1 MKNHLIVFLPFLL
14 LWQCAKAQ
22 ELVVDPTTSAAILV
36 NSAVIN
42 GQLNTTNNNLSLIQ
56 KGQLAVTGQLVIVN
70 KLQNDIY
77 TGLSQVASVIN
88 NLTTI
93 KEIADCGTDIISDV
107 RQSATLA
114 ESDPVLLLFAEQGA
128 REFETR
134 AVTLATDVSAFVL
147 KSGGSNLMDSG
158 ERGKLLNHIERE
170 MEILRGIAYGMQ
182 RAMYWAK
189 INGLW
194 RSLNPWATWQ
204 NEDVRIAND
213 VINSAK
219 YLKAMRYLLL
229 TLFAFCFTLS
239 AYSQQSTIDVVGMH
253 QLIIQSQDEHS
264 QQVTARNNQ
273 ATVTANEQANLT
285 LLEKLKNMYRTLQQ
299 RYNTLGT
306 AITIAD
312 IGLEAEPMVKQ
323 IINYQGQIVA
333 LAEKQPAIAFLGV
346 QTEIE
351 FAEQAEGLTGYVTGL
366 TLSIGD
372 VNQMKASDRK
382 ILFDYVI
389 FQLSQI
395 QELSGNLVN
404 TLTYSNLSTLLRSIN
419 PFQNYID
426 ADKSMAESII
436 QNAKYLKQ

>member
-219 YLKAMRYLLL
+219 YLK
-229 TLFAFCFTLS
+229 
-239 AYSQQSTIDVVGMH
+239 Q
-253 QLIIQSQDEHS
+253 
-264 QQVTARNNQ
+264 
-273 ATVTANEQANLT
+273 
-285 LLEKLKNMYRTLQQ
+285 
-299 RYNTLGT
+299 
-306 AITIAD
+306 
-312 IGLEAEPMVKQ
+312 
-323 IINYQGQIVA
+323 
-333 LAEKQPAIAFLGV
+333 
-346 QTEIE
+346 
-351 FAEQAEGLTGYVTGL
+351 
-366 TLSIGD
+366 
-372 VNQMKASDRK
+372 
-382 ILFDYVI
+382 
-389 FQLSQI
+389 
-395 QELSGNLVN
+395 
-404 TLTYSNLSTLLRSIN
+404 
-419 PFQNYID
+419 
-426 ADKSMAESII
+426 
-436 QNAKYLKQ
+436 